1 MTYCVGIMLRQ
12 GLVMIADTRT
22 NAGIDN
28 ISIYRKLH
36 VLADNKD
43 SYVVAASAGNLSVT
57 QLILG
62 MLNEGLPARDPEDGP
77 RKIENMPS
85 MFQAAQLVGEAV
97 MAAGA
102 QLKPALYNAGVSSG
116 ISLLLGGRIAG
127 GPLKL
132 FLIYDAGN
140 FIECQ
145 SDSPYF
151 QIGACHYGK
160 PILDRALTYDSTI
173 DEAVKVALLSFDST
187 IRSDKSVGLPFDVM
201 IFRNDPKLPA
211 IKHRIMPQDPYMR
224 ALSDRWSVILNEGRT
239 QIPDP
244 PFLESV
250 KGTHDSDVVEL
261 KPTK

>member
-12 GLVMIADTRT
+12 GLIMVADTRT

-28 ISIYRKLH
+28 ISTYRKLH
-36 VLADNKD
+36 VLADAKD
-43 SYVVAASAGNLSVT
+43 SFIVAASAGNLSVT
-57 QLILG
+57 QLVLG
-62 MLNEGLPARDPEDGP
+62 MLAEGLPSRNPDEAP
-77 RKIENMPS
+77 RKVEHMPS

-102 QLKPALYNAGVSSG
+102 QLKPALQAAGVSSG
-116 ISLLLGGRIAG
+116 ISLLLGGRIGG

-145 SDSPYF
+145 PDSPFF
-151 QIGACHYGK
+151 QIGACQYGK
-160 PILDRALTYDSTI
+160 PILDRAMNYDSTI

-201 IFRNDPKLPA
+201 VFRNDPKLPI
-211 IKHRIMPQDPYMR
+211 IKRRIEPDDAYMR
-224 ALSDRWSVILNEGRT
+224 NLSNRWSMLLNESRAA
-239 QIPDP
+239 IPDP
-244 PFLESV
+244 PFLSED
-250 KGTHDSDVVEL
+250 GDSVVEL
-261 KPTK
+261 KSAG